1 MRSVAQSVQDKVIES
16 AKKVS
21 RLFGYG
27 TEISEIGG
35 ITKSESQDGSGAMV
49 CRDRDYFQ
57 AEKIERAVDCVHF
70 HARQRSE
77 RLPAALNYR
86 GEYHRAQER
95 GLRGRGCRERHPACP
110 TFRAWPESGNR
121 EWYR

>member
-70 HARQRSE
+70 HAGQRADGRRVVKNISELAAQRS
-77 RLPAALNYR
+77 L
-86 GEYHRAQER
+86 GF
-95 GLRGRGCRERHPACP
+95 CRRIDRNDSPLL
-110 TFRAWPESGNR
+110 
-121 EWYR
+121 